1 MGTGI
6 NITGLSLANDT
17 LGPLPFS
24 ADCAARVAFG
34 VITQRSTAF
43 LPQSG
48 TGTLFTVAG
57 GRVRIT
63 SLIGEVTTVIQT
75 QACTAKIT
83 STPTVGAAVDLCA
96 TLDITAK
103 VVGSLL
109 YITGT
114 LATALVN
121 SQVALAMAQQ
131 LIVNTGK
138 IDLITGGS
146 NTGSVKWTIQ
156 WIPVDVGATLVAA

>member
-1 MGTGI
+1 MGSGV
-6 NITGLSLANDT
+6 NITGLSLAADT
-17 LGPLPFS
+17 LGHLPFS
-24 ADCAARVAFG
+24 ADCAARLAYG
-34 VITQRSTAF
+34 VITQRPTAA
-43 LPQSG
+43 LPASG
-48 TGTLFTVAG
+48 TGTLFTITG

-96 TLDITAK
+96 TLDVTAK
-103 VVGSLL
+103 VVGSLF

-114 LATALVN
+114 LANALVN
-121 SQVALAMAQQ
+121 AQCALAMAQQ

-138 IDLITGGS
+138 IDLITGATNS
-146 NTGSVKWTIQ
+146 GSVKWTIQ